1 MLRMLGAQPG
11 PDTTSRMALLPR
23 RSLVLLQDRV
33 DELAYFLKLR
43 TRTLRDFTLRRYR
56 ALQRLT
62 HHPTVYSELLRHSL
76 YRSYSVL
83 VLATDLLEQSHFRTP
98 FQPTLLSGFFPGS
111 GYRSRWGG
119 PNQMSEMGQF
129 RLANTLE
136 HYRYREELFPTTQFR
151 MAYDRLHQHFTSSR
165 AIKDYLRI
173 LQYAARLSES
183 AVDTVLGWLIR
194 GGELPTLGA
203 VEALLQLSETPP
215 LEDVH
220 IDEVEL
226 TAYDHLL
233 DGEEEVVQC

>member
-1 MLRMLGAQPG
+1 MPADTTLLTSA
-11 PDTTSRMALLPR
+11 DTTSRMALLPR

-129 RLANTLE
+129 RLANTLA
-136 HYRYREELFPTTQFR
+136 RN
-151 MAYDRLHQHFTSSR
+151 
-165 AIKDYLRI
+165 LR
-173 LQYAARLSES
+173 SES
-183 AVDTVLGWLIR
+183 PESAI
-194 GGELPTLGA
+194 
-203 VEALLQLSETPP
+203 ALARNP
-215 LEDVH
+215 
-220 IDEVEL
+220 
-226 TAYDHLL
+226 
-233 DGEEEVVQC
+233 

>member
-23 RSLVLLQDRV
+23 RSLVLLQDRI

-129 RLANTLE
+129 RLANTPGLN
-136 HYRYREELFPTTQFR
+136 
-151 MAYDRLHQHFTSSR
+151 SS
-165 AIKDYLRI
+165 K
-173 LQYAARLSES
+173 
-183 AVDTVLGWLIR
+183 
-194 GGELPTLGA
+194 
-203 VEALLQLSETPP
+203 
-215 LEDVH
+215 
-220 IDEVEL
+220 
-226 TAYDHLL
+226 
-233 DGEEEVVQC
+233 

>member
-1 MLRMLGAQPG
+1 MLGVQPG

-76 YRSYSVL
+76 YRSYFVL

-129 RLANTLE
+129 RLASE
-136 HYRYREELFPTTQFR
+136 HSLLLTEPIHGVGAGGSQRFDEHSLFLPIVGKRMMQEVARGQPNGLAAFDNGADDVGSQEGITDCLAHAVRWDGRFR
-151 MAYDRLHQHFTSSR
+151 WQ
-165 AIKDYLRI
+165 
-173 LQYAARLSES
+173 S
-183 AVDTVLGWLIR
+183 AHR
-194 GGELPTLGA
+194 FC
-203 VEALLQLSETPP
+203 LL
-215 LEDVH
+215 
-220 IDEVEL
+220 
-226 TAYDHLL
+226 
-233 DGEEEVVQC
+233 

>member
-1 MLRMLGAQPG
+1 
-11 PDTTSRMALLPR
+11 MALLPR

-119 PNQMSEMGQF
+119 PNQMSEMG
-129 RLANTLE
+129 
-136 HYRYREELFPTTQFR
+136 
-151 MAYDRLHQHFTSSR
+151 
-165 AIKDYLRI
+165 
-173 LQYAARLSES
+173 
-183 AVDTVLGWLIR
+183 
-194 GGELPTLGA
+194 
-203 VEALLQLSETPP
+203 
-215 LEDVH
+215 
-220 IDEVEL
+220 
-226 TAYDHLL
+226 
-233 DGEEEVVQC
+233 